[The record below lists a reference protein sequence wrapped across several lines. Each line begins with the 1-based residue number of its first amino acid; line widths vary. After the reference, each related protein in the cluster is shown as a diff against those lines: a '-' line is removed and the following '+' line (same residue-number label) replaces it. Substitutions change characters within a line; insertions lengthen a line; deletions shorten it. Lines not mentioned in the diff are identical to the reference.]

1 VGRTSL
7 VIAHRL
13 STIHHADTVL
23 VVDDGRIVARGSHV
37 ELLAEGG
44 LYAELYRT
52 QFEQPSSPV
61 LAESE
66 LSA

>member
-1 VGRTSL
+1 MAGSSS
-7 VIAHRL
+7 A
-13 STIHHADTVL
+13 
-23 VVDDGRIVARGSHV
+23 ARHV

-52 QFEQPSSPV
+52 QFEQPGSPV